1 MCISSADDNTFS
13 KSKFMVYF
21 SSSLAIEKIPFDI
34 RPIHLE
40 NSSNNNPLNELVHKG
55 NPTLSWCSQ
64 AKNFND
70 ILNIINSEPDL
81 DSMDVEYSKENA
93 KVFSKA
99 YFETFQLSKEI
110 ISE

>member
-1 MCISSADDNTFS
+1 MTLDFKGSAFEWLTFKTNLKMTS
-13 KSKFMVYF
+13 QENQLYQPRNIYGF
-21 SSSLAIEKIPFDI
+21 SMGVK
-34 RPIHLE
+34 
-40 NSSNNNPLNELVHKG
+40 
-55 NPTLSWCSQ
+55 
-64 AKNFND
+64 D

-99 YFETFQLSKEI
+99 YFEPFQLSKEI